1 MIDKIVNEEYT
12 FIEVNG
18 QNGIK
23 IDSGE
28 FEGVIVR
35 IDSASIQDDE
45 SGQVDGAVLSF
56 DYQVIYD
63 AEKLPE
69 VLQTV
74 EFKNTIGDILLK
86 IIENSLENTVESE
99 QTYIE
104 ES

>member
-35 IDSASIQDDE
+35 IDSASIQDE
-45 SGQVDGAVLSF
+45 
-56 DYQVIYD
+56 
-63 AEKLPE
+63 
-69 VLQTV
+69 
-74 EFKNTIGDILLK
+74 IGRAH
-86 IIENSLENTVESE
+86 V
-99 QTYIE
+99 
-104 ES
+104 